1 MDFRHKWHFCKLSV
15 SCIYHFDF
23 IPNPLLGFH
32 NKFSFPFCVWIK
44 THTLQYLK
52 KFFAISFVCYFLV
65 IWLPDAAKVIE
76 RVISLFQV
84 ESKVA
89 GETSKSQRIAD
100 LWHLTNS
107 LPECLFI
114 GCGSADQFQKF
125 HIIIILFPVW
135 VFNGL
140 ANFWVWYSIFGY
152 LCPCYY
158 LEWQRGSLTSGN
170 ILFPIYYINVLSI
183 CVTLFFHW
191 LHLSQS

>member
-114 GCGSADQFQKF
+114 GCGSADPISKISYYNYPFFQFGF
-125 HIIIILFPVW
+125 LMYLEFR
-135 VFNGL
+135 
-140 ANFWVWYSIFGY
+140 VWYLIFGY

-158 LEWQRGSLTSGN
+158 LEGN
-170 ILFPIYYINVLSI
+170 EDL
-183 CVTLFFHW
+183 
-191 LHLSQS
+191 